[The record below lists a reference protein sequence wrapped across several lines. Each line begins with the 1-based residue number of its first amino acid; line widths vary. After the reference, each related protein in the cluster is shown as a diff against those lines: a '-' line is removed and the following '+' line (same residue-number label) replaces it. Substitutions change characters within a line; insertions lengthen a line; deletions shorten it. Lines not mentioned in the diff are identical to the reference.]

1 MTEPLLILVTFFLL
15 LVVAALV
22 VFLSRGAKG
31 ARLDGLQMHLAALK
45 ESVGRIERALR
56 DELAKN
62 REESGVSARQSREEM
77 NTSLSTFAD
86 SFRAQMMDIAILQK
100 NQLDIFA
107 NQLGGLTQTNEQKL
121 ERIRET
127 VEARLKT
134 LQDDNSQKLE
144 QMRATVDEKLHVTLE
159 QRLGHS
165 FKIVSERLE
174 QVHRGLGEMQTL
186 ASGVGDLKK
195 VLTNVKT
202 RGMWGEIQLGNL
214 LEQILAPD
222 QFAKNVLTKLGS
234 NERVDFAV
242 RLPGRD
248 RENGVPLWLPIDAKF
263 PQVDYERLVE
273 AQEQANSAM
282 IEETGRQ
289 LELRIKGEAKSIK
302 EKYLDPPRTTDFGI
316 MFLPAEGLYAEVLR
330 RPGLFETLQREFR
343 VTITGPT
350 TLGAFLNSLQ
360 MGFRTLAIE
369 KRSSEVW
376 RLLGDVKTEFGRF
389 GEVLE
394 KTQKKL
400 QEASNTIETAAV
412 KSRTIERK
420 LKDVQEL
427 PSQESLNLLGPGDE
441 PTAEPEAVDD
451 SSQEKEP
458 S

>member
-1 MTEPLLILVTFFLL
+1 MTELILIIVTAILLVAVAL
-15 LVVAALV
+15 LVVL
-22 VFLSRGAKG
+22 LTRGSKG
-31 ARLDGLQMHLAALK
+31 ADVISLRTHLGALN
-45 ESVGRIERALR
+45 ESAERMERALR
-56 DELAKN
+56 GEIAKN
-62 REESGVSARQSREEM
+62 REESSVSAKLSREEM
-77 NTSLSTFAD
+77 NTSLTSFAE
-86 SFRAQMMDIAILQK
+86 SFRAQMMDIATLQK
-100 NQLDIFA
+100 NQMDIFA
-107 NQLGGLTQTNEQKL
+107 NQLGSLTQTNEQKL

-195 VLTNVKT
+195 VLSNVKT

-222 QFAKNVLTKLGS
+222 QFAKNVPTKLGS

-263 PQVDYERLVE
+263 PQDYYQKLVE
-273 AQEQANSAM
+273 AQEQDNSA
-282 IEETGRQ
+282 IVEEAGRQ
-289 LELRIKGEAKSIK
+289 LETRIKEGAKSIK

-316 MFLPAEGLYAEVLR
+316 MFLPTEGLYAEVLR
-330 RPGLFETLQREFR
+330 RPGLFEKLQREFR

-350 TLGAFLNSLQ
+350 TLAALLNSLQ
-360 MGFRTLAIE
+360 MGFQTLAIE

-376 RLLGDVKTEFGRF
+376 RLLGEVKTEFSRF
-389 GEVLE
+389 GEVLD
-394 KTQKKL
+394 KTHKKL
-400 QEASNTIETAAV
+400 QEASNTIETAAA

-420 LKDVQEL
+420 LKDVQSL
-427 PSQESLNLLGPGDE
+427 PSQGALDLLGPADE
-441 PTAEPEAVDD
+441 PTAEQKTPDE
-451 SSQEKEP
+451 
-458 S
+458 